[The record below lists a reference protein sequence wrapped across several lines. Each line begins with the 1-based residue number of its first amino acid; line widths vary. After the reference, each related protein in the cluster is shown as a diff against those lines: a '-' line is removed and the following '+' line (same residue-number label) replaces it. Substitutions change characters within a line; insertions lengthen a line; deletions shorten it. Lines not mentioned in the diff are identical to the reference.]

1 MMTLNSF
8 LSDPN
13 SYIRLYIVFTLIWVA
28 IFYVNK
34 NENKYLFSIVL
45 LSIACEIVTA
55 VFKNQPRINH
65 GNINIYFILNSIL
78 WFLILY
84 ELGHNKKR
92 VIWTIVGYLI
102 FSVVNLEFIEKGL
115 NFNLLIVGSLL
126 YLILFVIESF
136 VQLNDENL
144 SFFQSNKYLL
154 LFCPV
159 MFFLGLNFILAFK
172 STSISSTKIFWDIT
186 LYQLINYPVNIIYY
200 TLINLY
206 MFTEKRNANV

>member
-8 LSDPN
+8 LSDPTN
-13 SYIRLYIVFTLIWVA
+13 YIRLYIVFTLIWCA
-28 IFYVNK
+28 IFYVK
-34 NENKYLFSIVL
+34 KKENQYL
-45 LSIACEIVTA
+45 LSIILLGVACEIVTA
-55 VFKNQPRINH
+55 VFKNQPHINH
-65 GNINIYFILNSIL
+65 GNINIYFILNSVL
-78 WFLILY
+78 WFLIFY

-102 FSVVNLEFIEKGL
+102 FSVINLEFIEKGL

-154 LFCPV
+154 LFSPV

-172 STSISSTKIFWDIT
+172 STSISSTKIFGDIT

-200 TLINLY
+200 TLINVY
-206 MFTEKRNANV
+206 MFAEKRNKNV

>member
-1 MMTLNSF
+1 MTLNSF
-8 LSDPN
+8 LSDPTN
-13 SYIRLYIVFTLIWVA
+13 HIRLYIVFTLILCS
-28 IFYVNK
+28 IFYVK
-34 NENKYLFSIVL
+34 KKENQYLLGIL
-45 LSIACEIVTA
+45 LLGVACEIVTA
-55 VFKNQPRINH
+55 IFNSQPSINH
-65 GNINIYFILNSIL
+65 SNVNVYFIFNSVL
-78 WFLILY
+78 WFLIFY
-84 ELGHNKKR
+84 EVGHIKQK

-102 FSVVNLEFIEKGL
+102 FSVINLGFIEKGL

-136 VQLNDENL
+136 TQLNDENL

-200 TLINLY
+200 TLINVY
-206 MFTEKRNANV
+206 MFTEKRNTNV